1 MKIPKTTSETL
12 REQNQRKILQLYK
25 EVVRDN
31 PDISKNK
38 AYKYI
43 SDYVG
48 YSVSGVRKI
57 VETYETED
65 TLERFK
71 KLANEVTPMRRKPHD
86 DEHRLQVA
94 CVRWFKYQ
102 YPTIAHAL
110 FAVPN
115 GGRRDVTTGAKLKA
129 EGALAGVSDLI
140 LLKSNDKYG
149 ALLIEMKTPK
159 GKQSQYQKQWEKDIT
174 KHGEYKY
181 IVCHSFEEFQRGVNE
196 YLSTALNV
204 K

>member
-1 MKIPKTTSETL
+1 MEINIEKSKSEKL
-12 REQNQRKILQLYK
+12 REQNQKKVLQLYK
-25 EVVRDN
+25 QITKEQ
-31 PDISKNK
+31 PDISNNK
-38 AYKYI
+38 VYQYI
-43 SDYVG
+43 ADYVG

-65 TLERFK
+65 TLEKINKNSLVRK
-71 KLANEVTPMRRKPHD
+71 KPHD

-94 CVRWFKYQ
+94 CVGWFKYQ
-102 YPTIAHAL
+102 YPSIAHAL

-115 GGRRDVTTGAKLKA
+115 GGRRDITTGAKLKA

-174 KHGEYKY
+174 KHNEYKY
-181 IVCHSFEEFQRGVNE
+181 IVCHSFEEFQKGVNE